1 MDLLQEKLLASTDFS
16 SWEKHVVYFC
26 VLAMRDAHKDE
37 VEKAVGT
44 LGLETIKKFFEQVY
58 SSFLVVFE
66 EFQVEYT

>member
-1 MDLLQEKLLASTDFS
+1 MILHLVELLDQMRRIDMDLLQEKLLASTDFS

-44 LGLETIKKFFEQVY
+44 LGLETIKKFFE
-58 SSFLVVFE
+58 
-66 EFQVEYT
+66 